1 MRIEKR
7 KDKKTKKRK
16 RSPALNLSSVPHTH
30 HTCMKGQPKRFQCRP
45 ENQCLAIRWCCTRYL
60 KWPLATQALMHMY
73 TFLIIF
79 IFRKNIKLL
88 LKELDYNKKK
98 NMIKKL
104 MESSLAKFAFRDNLF
119 VLPLKKK
126 KTK

>member
-1 MRIEKR
+1 
-7 KDKKTKKRK
+7 
-16 RSPALNLSSVPHTH
+16 
-30 HTCMKGQPKRFQCRP
+30 
-45 ENQCLAIRWCCTRYL
+45 
-60 KWPLATQALMHMY
+60 MY

-98 NMIKKL
+98 KL

-119 VLPLKKK
+119 VLPFKKK
-126 KTK
+126 D

>member
-1 MRIEKR
+1 
-7 KDKKTKKRK
+7 
-16 RSPALNLSSVPHTH
+16 
-30 HTCMKGQPKRFQCRP
+30 
-45 ENQCLAIRWCCTRYL
+45 
-60 KWPLATQALMHMY
+60 MY

-98 NMIKKL
+98 KNMIKKL

-119 VLPLKKK
+119 VLPFKKK
-126 KTK
+126 D

>member
-1 MRIEKR
+1 
-7 KDKKTKKRK
+7 
-16 RSPALNLSSVPHTH
+16 
-30 HTCMKGQPKRFQCRP
+30 
-45 ENQCLAIRWCCTRYL
+45 
-60 KWPLATQALMHMY
+60 MY

-98 NMIKKL
+98 KKL

-126 KTK
+126 D

>member
-1 MRIEKR
+1 
-7 KDKKTKKRK
+7 
-16 RSPALNLSSVPHTH
+16 
-30 HTCMKGQPKRFQCRP
+30 
-45 ENQCLAIRWCCTRYL
+45 
-60 KWPLATQALMHMY
+60 MY

-126 KTK
+126 RLNNSCINLFFSREIRLFYCAKI